1 MIASLELQH
10 IYKEYKGSQFS
21 LSIKNLK
28 FKNEHIQV
36 IVGPNGSGKSAFLNL
51 LAFLD
56 IPDQGTFLVDNKPVA
71 FNNKIS
77 AQFHKRIG
85 FVRQTPYLFNMNV
98 FENVALGLR
107 IRRNPRS
114 EVMSK
119 ACAMLETLNIQHLA
133 KRNVTRLSKGE
144 YQKVA
149 IAQILVLEPEII
161 LMDEPAANTDAQ
173 STLLIE
179 ETVKNIQKKVN
190 AIIIMTTHSLA
201 QAYRMS
207 SDIVSIQEGRIV
219 SFIHENRFF
228 EQMNDA
234 TGITVNECL

>member
-56 IPDQGTFLVDNKPVA
+56 IPDQGTLLVDNKPVA

-119 ACAMLETLNIQHLA
+119 ACAMLETLNIQHLT
-133 KRNVTRLSKGE
+133 KRNITRLSKGE

-161 LMDEPAANTDAQ
+161 LMDEPAANIDAQ

>member
-56 IPDQGTFLVDNKPVA
+56 IPDQGTLLVDNNPVA

-161 LMDEPAANTDAQ
+161 LMDEPAANIDAQ